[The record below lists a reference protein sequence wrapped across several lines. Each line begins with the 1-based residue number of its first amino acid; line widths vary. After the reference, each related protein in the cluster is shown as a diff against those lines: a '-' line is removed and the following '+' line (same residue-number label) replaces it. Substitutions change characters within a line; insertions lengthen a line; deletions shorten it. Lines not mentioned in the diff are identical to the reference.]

1 MSSANINA
9 KNNIRNSVRCA
20 LMFAAV
26 LLSVSCK
33 TADRNNRL
41 PACARPDLSEL
52 IFPAE
57 SRSFDTLAHK
67 LQTMQKSGKGNVNVW
82 HIGGSH
88 VQKDHF
94 PNRMMH
100 NFTTRFMCGDRAFL
114 FPRALGNTNVDSTY
128 TISTTG
134 EWFCPRMTLPSDR
147 TKPDYGIT
155 GFAAITTSAD
165 ASVGFNLNPDGKKRR
180 IFSSVRV
187 LGYAS
192 SDKVYPYI
200 QNADNTVQKAV
211 YDDATCSFVFN
222 LDAATDTLLIRF
234 NIPTG
239 ENFVLN
245 GLQPISGRVGVNYYT
260 SGVNG
265 AAVTS
270 WTNECVNFE
279 RDFNN
284 LINPDLVIFG
294 LGINDSAVPKEDF
307 SIEKFKANY
316 RRLIDMIL
324 KKNPDCALLFH
335 TNNDSFRYVK
345 GGMEYNRNAESVRQ
359 AMLEL
364 AAEYNGAVWDLYGV
378 MGAENSVYQWE
389 QAGLILPDR
398 LHFTKDGYE
407 LIADMMFEALIKDLK
422 NR

>member
-9 KNNIRNSVRCA
+9 KNNIRNSVRYA
-20 LMFAAV
+20 LLFAAV
-26 LLSVSCK
+26 LLSVSCR

-67 LQTMQKSGKGNVNVW
+67 LQTMQKSSKGNVNVW

-94 PNRMMH
+94 PNRMRH
-100 NFTTRFMCGDRAFL
+100 NFTTSFMCGDRAFL

-128 TISTTG
+128 SISTTG

-165 ASVGFNLNPDGKKRR
+165 ASVGFNLNPDGKKRYV
-180 IFSSVRV
+180 FSSVRV

-192 SDKVYPYI
+192 SCESFPYI
-200 QNADNTVQKAV
+200 EKTDSIQKAV

-222 LDAATDTLLIRF
+222 LDAPTDTLLIKF
-234 NIPTG
+234 HLMAG
-239 ENFVLN
+239 DSFVLN
-245 GLQPISGRVGVNYYT
+245 GLQPISGRAGVNYYT

-364 AAEYNGAVWDLYGV
+364 AAEYNAAVWDLYGV

-389 QAGLILPDR
+389 EAGLILPDR

-407 LIADMMFEALIKDLK
+407 LVADMMFQALVKDLK

>member
-155 GFAAITTSAD
+155 GFAALTTSQD

-180 IFSSVRV
+180 VFSSVCV

-200 QNADNTVQKAV
+200 QNADNTVQKAI
-211 YDDATCSFVFN
+211 YDATTCSYVFN

-245 GLQPISGRVGVNYYT
+245 GLQPISGRAGVNYYT

-389 QAGLILPDR
+389 EAGLILPDR

-407 LIADMMFEALIKDLK
+407 LVADMMFQALIKDLK